1 MSRIDITHAH
11 SLSTDAARQAIDTLA
26 AKLTEK
32 YKVRSNWAGDTLSL
46 NGSGVDGAIKLVPGA
61 VNVVAELGFPASL
74 MTDTVKNEIKRVLEE
89 KLG

>member
-11 SLSTDAARQAIDTLA
+11 SLTGDRARQAIEEMA

-32 YKVRSNWAGDTLSL
+32 FQVRSSWAGDVLSF
-46 NGSGVDGAIKLVPGA
+46 NGSGVDGAIKLLPGA
-61 VNVVAELGFPASL
+61 VSVVAELGFPVS
-74 MTDTVKNEIKRVLEE
+74 MMKGMVEEQIKSVLKE

>member
-11 SLSTDAARQAIDTLA
+11 SLSGDAARQAIDALA

-32 YKVRSNWAGDTLSL
+32 YKVSSSWAGDVLSF

-61 VNVVAELGFPASL
+61 VNVEAELGFPVSMLKDAVARQIQ
-74 MTDTVKNEIKRVLEE
+74 DVLKE

>member
-11 SLSTDAARQAIDTLA
+11 SLSSDAARQAIDA
-26 AKLTEK
+26 MASKLTEK
-32 YKVRSNWAGDTLSL
+32 FQVRSSWAGDVLNLS
-46 NGSGVDGAIKLVPGA
+46 GSGVDGAIKLVPGA

-74 MTDTVKNEIKRVLEE
+74 MTDTVKNEIKRVLKE